1 MLCITGAQPP
11 RTGDSPEE
19 GVTSH
24 GPPGHRGVAHCTQN
38 VLFQRLDGLS
48 AIIFSPRPVL
58 FPFFFLN
65 MGFCLH
71 VCLCEGCEGVDP
83 LESELHTDVSH
94 CVRAG
99 IEPGSSRRAASVLNC

>member
-38 VLFQRLDGLS
+38 VLFQKLDGLS
-48 AIIFSPRPVL
+48 AIRIFTKTCA
-58 FPFFFLN
+58 FPFLFFS
-65 MGFCLH
+65 FFKY
-71 VCLCEGCEGVDP
+71 GVLP
-83 LESELHTDVSH
+83 VRVSM
-94 CVRAG
+94 
-99 IEPGSSRRAASVLNC
+99 